1 VKEIYLGDWLGLEDI
16 NLVAKAKST
25 VAVITPYV
33 HNTWMRQSGN
43 AVAGKRTA
51 YPVSS
56 NAMLCCCPDAICT
69 MFFPSSALM
78 YTTQTLV
85 RIIHANGKCPTWFL
99 FNVKGCFISGRDAL
113 AGGTISE
120 LTFLCTPKGKD

>member
-1 VKEIYLGDWLGLEDI
+1 MKEIYLGDWLGLEDI

-85 RIIHANGKCPTWFL
+85 RIIRANGKYALRGFSSTSKAVL
-99 FNVKGCFISGRDAL
+99 FPVVMRSPVVPFPS
-113 AGGTISE
+113 
-120 LTFLCTPKGKD
+120 